1 MSEENESDNP
11 ESIGDSLGGGK
22 RVKSRPVKNLPTDR
36 LSFEKQLSVLR
47 GYAAAS
53 GPDKKAVGNNEVS
66 QIVGL
71 HAGTISNCN
80 PFFAESGLLIRD
92 GQKYRPSEEVVAYAS
107 SYQWDQEKAVAK
119 LAPVLETT
127 WFAQTLKPKLSFR
140 SFSREE
146 AVAFLA
152 EEAKASPEYKVQLE
166 MLLDYLSFA
175 GVIAA
180 EGNMIAVV
188 PGRRLVGHL
197 AGGEILH
204 GHSGGHGAGE
214 HGAAQSPPPPP
225 PPPQPNKNTEEFS
238 IPIPGKESAKII
250 IPKGLE
256 AEDWDMLKDM
266 LDAYISRLR
275 KKSMAV
281 TGLEGEDQ

>member
-1 MSEENESDNP
+1 MSEENGNGGSESF
-11 ESIGDSLGGGK
+11 GDPSVAN
-22 RVKSRPVKNLPTDR
+22 RRPKSRPVKNLPTDR
-36 LSFEKQLSVLR
+36 LSFEKQLNVLR

-53 GPDKKAVGNNEVS
+53 GPEKKAVGNNEVS

-80 PFFAESGLLIRD
+80 PFFAEAGLLIRD
-92 GQKYRPSEEVVAYAS
+92 GQKYRPSEEVIAYAS
-107 SYQWDQEKAVAK
+107 SYQWDQEKAVSK
-119 LAPVLETT
+119 LASVLDVT

-140 SFSREE
+140 SFTKDE

-166 MLLDYLSFA
+166 MLLDYLSAA

-188 PGRRLVGHL
+188 PGRRVAAQH
-197 AGGEILH
+197 AGSQVLH
-204 GHSGGHGAGE
+204 NSNE
-214 HGAAQSPPPPP
+214 HGGAHHTTQNPVPPP
-225 PPPQPNKNTEEFS
+225 PPPQNKNTEEFS

-275 KKSMAV
+275 KKSMTAAS
-281 TGLEGEDQ
+281 GFEGGNQ